1 MSVLRLLRPLA
12 ALALLLLPVS
22 ARAVVRYDEGNRVI
36 DGVQLLQDANDPKV
50 YYYLPQFPR
59 LATKEDGQ
67 TLEFLCLKYVGA
79 DGAANGGLFHA
90 LVSFSLPPAQEKAL
104 RDKLLKEVGGE
115 LRGPVPL
122 LPAVE
127 EGQGGMGSFQVVS
140 ATLSDQEGGFT
151 RSLVT
156 SGRAPLTPGSKA
168 AIAAMLEAPGATL
181 LFETLTS
188 PTSDVSIAIS
198 AYYEALV
205 RGYNATVS
213 AEMETVYQHFS
224 QLQNR
229 QKNFTKAQLRGIIDQ
244 LQRSGDIKVEVVDR
258 SASIGLDSS
267 DMEGL
272 LNIVT
277 TRITDLMFDTT
288 AGWGAAPPREQ
299 AVEEGQIQGRQEPG
313 AFMKFFQGEKDHKY
327 VTDNQYVLKNRK
339 DVQRNKFFMNLSK
352 ATTIKVPLDTAGNLG
367 GVYAELKDDPRY
379 FRIVNLADPDFQKL
393 RVQFQ
398 IDGDYVDSF
407 QDTLNFVSVNF
418 RKSYPGQPDMT
429 QTLVFTNEDIA
440 QGRITKEIEVPR
452 LGLSDDDWSEFEYQ
466 VRWSVRD
473 RPTVS
478 VPSREKEWI
487 EARDPAIS
495 LVPPFQK
502 RVVEIEADRGLFADS
517 GIVTAIVEFA
527 TPIAGKPKVMRK
539 ATLRE
544 SDAEPSE
551 QVAVYHD
558 RGKPVAWR
566 VTWYTRKG
574 KLRTDAAGLDS
585 DYIYLVP
592 PEMERA
598 AE

>member
-1 MSVLRLLRPLA
+1 MS
-12 ALALLLLPVS
+12 S
-22 ARAVVRYDEGNRVI
+22 ARIIVFLFALFACAAAHAVVRYDEGNRVI
-36 DGVQLLQDANDPKV
+36 EGVQVLQDADDPRV
-50 YYYLPQFPR
+50 YYYLPQVPR
-59 LATKEDGQ
+59 LATRPDGSF
-67 TLEFLCLKYVGA
+67 EFLCIKYLGA
-79 DGAANGGLFHA
+79 DGSANGGLFHA
-90 LVSFSLPPAQEKAL
+90 LVSFDLPAAQAKRVLEGL
-104 RDKLLKEVGGE
+104 QKEVGEAE

-127 EGQGGMGSFQVVS
+127 EGEGGVGGFRVVS

-151 RSLVT
+151 RSLIT

-181 LFETLTS
+181 LFDTLAG

-198 AYYEALV
+198 AHYEALV

-213 AEMETVYQHFS
+213 AEMETIYQHFS
-224 QLQNR
+224 QIQNR
-229 QKNFTKAQLRGIIDQ
+229 QKNFTKTQLRGIVDQ
-244 LQRSGDIKVEVVDR
+244 LERSGELKVDVVDR
-258 SASIGLDSS
+258 SASVGLDAG

-277 TRITDLMFDTT
+277 TRLTDLMFDTT
-288 AGWGAAPPREQ
+288 AGWGAAPPREE
-299 AVEEGQIQGRQEPG
+299 AVEDGQLAGRQEPG
-313 AFMKFFQGEKDHKY
+313 AFRRFFEGANDRKY
-327 VTDNQYVLKNRK
+327 ITDNQYVLKNRK

-352 ATTIKVPLDTAGNLG
+352 ATTIRVPLDTAGNLG
-367 GVYAELKDDPRY
+367 GLYEELKEDPRY
-379 FRIVNLADPDFQKL
+379 FRIVNLNDPDFQKL
-393 RVQFQ
+393 SVQFQ

-418 RKSYPGQPDMT
+418 RKRYSGQPDMT
-429 QTLVFTNEDIA
+429 QTLTFTNEDVG
-440 QGRITKEIEVPR
+440 QGRIMQEIEVPR
-452 LGLSDDDWSEFEYQ
+452 MGLSRDDWGEFEYQ

-473 RPTVS
+473 RPTVN
-478 VPSREKEWI
+478 VPQREDEWI

-495 LVPPFQK
+495 LVPPFRK
-502 RVVEIEADRGLFADS
+502 RVVEIEADRGLFADN

-527 TPIAGKPKVMRK
+527 TPIAGKPRVMRK

-544 SDAEPSE
+544 TDAEPSE
-551 QVAVYHD
+551 RVAVYHD

-566 VTWYTRKG
+566 VTWYTREG

-592 PEMERA
+592 PVMPGA